1 MIVDVEWVMI
11 AFIRVVHCISEWS
24 GQMFNAILV
33 FKDFSKG
40 RLNWVQ

>member
-11 AFIRVVHCISEWS
+11 AFIRVVHCISGWS
-24 GQMFNAILV
+24 GKMFIVTLV